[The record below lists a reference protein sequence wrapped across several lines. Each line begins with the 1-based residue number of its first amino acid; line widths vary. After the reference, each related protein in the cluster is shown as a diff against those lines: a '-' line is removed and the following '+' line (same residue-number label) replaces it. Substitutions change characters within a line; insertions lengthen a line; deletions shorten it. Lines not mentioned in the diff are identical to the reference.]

1 MRYLKSLYAA
11 VLTLLVTVAL
21 GIWIDERNDELHRQH
36 RDIQVGLE
44 QMLRFNQELTHLLS
58 AAVLERNIL
67 RARGY
72 EAVNESLSVTR
83 GSVTEASKQLQLST
97 EIDGLGLEHAALRV
111 IEKRAL
117 DLMLDEQW
125 PEARNTLFSDEYL
138 LARKVYEINSESV
151 AMAMTSELNNLTQ
164 RFEWLRQ
171 ASLGFRLAALL
182 LLLWVG
188 AMFSRQL
195 RAELQL
201 QVALRDDIRA
211 ANTDLELKI
220 QQRTADL
227 AEANHKLEA
236 LSVTDGLTQLANRRH
251 FDQAFD
257 QEWQRA
263 VRQGSPVSLVM
274 IDVDHFK
281 AYNDH
286 YGHLAGDECL
296 KQLAAVLQRTV
307 RRAGELAARYGGE
320 EFVVLLPGH
329 DVDSALTEAQR
340 IRTAVESLSL
350 PHKASDTAEVLTLS
364 LGVASRVPQ
373 LAEDP
378 YGLVQQADEALYLAK
393 HQGRNRVVV
402 HPSVNYRRAS
412 SG

>member
-11 VLTLLVTVAL
+11 VLILLVTVGL
-21 GIWIDERNDELHRQH
+21 GSWVDARHDELHRQH

-83 GSVTEASKQLQLST
+83 TLVTEASRQLNLST

-117 DLMLDEQW
+117 DLMFDEQW
-125 PEARNTLFSDEYL
+125 PEARSALFSDEYL

-151 AMAMTSELNNLTQ
+151 AMAITSELNNLTQ
-164 RFEWLRQ
+164 RFERLRQ
-171 ASLGFRLAALL
+171 ASFGFRLAALL

-188 AMFSRQL
+188 AMFSRQMRTEL
-195 RAELQL
+195 RL
-201 QVALRDDIRA
+201 QVSLREDIRA
-211 ANTDLELKI
+211 ANTDLEHKI

-227 AEANHKLEA
+227 AEANRKLEA
-236 LSVTDGLTQLANRRH
+236 LSITDGLTQLANRRH
-251 FDQAFD
+251 FDQSFD
-257 QEWQRA
+257 AEWQRA
-263 VRQGSPVSLVM
+263 LRHGSPLSVVM
-274 IDVDHFK
+274 IDVDKFK

-296 KQLAAVLQRTV
+296 RRVAAVMQQTV

-320 EFVVLLPGH
+320 EFVILLPGH
-329 DVDSALTEAQR
+329 DVDSAHAEAQR
-340 IRTAVESLSL
+340 IRTAIEGLAI
-350 PHKASDTAEVLTLS
+350 PHQASDTAEVVTVS
-364 LGVASRVPQ
+364 LGLASRVPQ
-373 LAEDP
+373 RTENP
-378 YGLVQQADEALYLAK
+378 YGLIQQADEALYAAK
-393 HQGRNRVVV
+393 KQGRNRVVV
-402 HPSVNYRRAS
+402 HTLA
-412 SG
+412 

>member
-1 MRYLKSLYAA
+1 
-11 VLTLLVTVAL
+11 
-21 GIWIDERNDELHRQH
+21 
-36 RDIQVGLE
+36 
-44 QMLRFNQELTHLLS
+44 
-58 AAVLERNIL
+58 
-67 RARGY
+67 
-72 EAVNESLSVTR
+72 
-83 GSVTEASKQLQLST
+83 
-97 EIDGLGLEHAALRV
+97 
-111 IEKRAL
+111 
-117 DLMLDEQW
+117 MLDEQW

-211 ANTDLELKI
+211 ANADLELKI
-220 QQRTADL
+220 QQRTTDL

-263 VRQGSPVSLVM
+263 VRQGSPVSVVM
-274 IDVDHFK
+274 IDVDQFK

-296 KQLAAVLQRTV
+296 RQLAAVLQRKV

-329 DVDSALTEAQR
+329 DVDSALAEAQR
-340 IRTAVESLSL
+340 IRTAVEALSL

-373 LAEDP
+373 RAEDP

-402 HPSVNYRRAS
+402 HPSISSQRAS

>member
-11 VLTLLVTVAL
+11 VLILLITVAL
-21 GIWIDERNDELHRQH
+21 GAWIDDRNDTLHRQH

-58 AAVLERNIL
+58 SAVLERNIL

-72 EAVNESLSVTR
+72 ESVNESLSITR
-83 GSVTEASKQLQLST
+83 ANVTETARKLELST

-111 IEKRAL
+111 IEKQAL
-117 DLMLDEQW
+117 DLMMSDQW
-125 PEARNTLFSDEYL
+125 PLARNTLFSDEYL

-151 AMAMTSELNNLTQ
+151 AMALSSELNHLTQ
-164 RFEWLRQ
+164 RFQWLRQ
-171 ASLGFRLAALL
+171 ASIGFRLSALV

-188 AMFSRQL
+188 TMFSRQL
-195 RAELQL
+195 RAELQM

-211 ANTDLELKI
+211 ANADLELKI

-227 AEANHKLEA
+227 AEANRKLEA
-236 LSVTDGLTQLANRRH
+236 LSVTDSLTQLANRRH
-251 FDQAFD
+251 FDQTFD

-263 VRQGSPVSLVM
+263 VRQGSPLSVVM
-274 IDVDHFK
+274 IDVDKFK

-296 KQLAAVLQRTV
+296 KKVAKVMQQTL

-320 EFVVLLPGH
+320 EFVILLPGH
-329 DVDSALTEAQR
+329 DVNSALAEAQR
-340 IRTAVESLSL
+340 IRSAVEALSL
-350 PHKASDTAEVLTLS
+350 PHKASDTAQVVTVS
-364 LGVASRVPQ
+364 LGVASRMPQ
-373 LAEDP
+373 RAEDP

-393 HQGRNRVVV
+393 HQGRNRVVA
-402 HPSVNYRRAS
+402 HPSISSQQAS